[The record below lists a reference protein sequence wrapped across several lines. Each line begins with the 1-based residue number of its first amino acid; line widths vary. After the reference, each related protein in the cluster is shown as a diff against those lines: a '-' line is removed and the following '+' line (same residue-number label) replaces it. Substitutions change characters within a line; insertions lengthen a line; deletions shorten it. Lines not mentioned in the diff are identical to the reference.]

1 MASFAMGYSAADV
14 ERYAYCPLSWS
25 LARRGQE
32 GADEALAKG
41 EVAHNALGQRVATWR
56 RVLDDHYESLR
67 VALYLALTAASA
79 ATLALEVVFL
89 DFDGGFHWAL
99 ILMSLTWLFV
109 ALGFLLRAMWKEDEA
124 KQFVANAGLVEGELA
139 YSDLD
144 RPGETLRSS
153 KYELSG
159 RPDYVVRRKGT
170 YLPVE
175 VKTGRTPDRPHESH
189 LMQLGVYCLLVE
201 EAYGTR
207 PPSAYLQYPE
217 KTFHVTWDDPF
228 RDKVFETVLR
238 MRMADMTGLIHR
250 NHERPGKCRGC
261 SRRDSCPERLS

>member
-1 MASFAMGYSAADV
+1 MGYSAADV
-14 ERYAYCPLSWS
+14 ERYTYCPLSWS

-32 GADEALAKG
+32 GTDEALAQG
-41 EVAHNALGQRVATWR
+41 ERAHDAIGTRIRFWR

-89 DFDGGFHWAL
+89 DLEGYFHWAL
-99 ILMSLTWLFV
+99 ILMSLTWLFIS
-109 ALGFLLRAMWKEDEA
+109 LGFLLRAMWKEDEA
-124 KQFVANAGLVEGELA
+124 KRFVATSGLVHGELA

-144 RPGETLRSS
+144 RPGETLRSA

-159 RPDYVVRRKGT
+159 KPDYVVRRQDA
-170 YLPVE
+170 YMPVE
-175 VKTGRTPDRPHESH
+175 VKTGRTPEAPHDSH

-201 EAYGTR
+201 EVYGVR
-207 PPSAYLQYPE
+207 PPHGYLQYPE
-217 KTFHVTWDDPF
+217 KTFEIAFDDSF
-228 RDKVFETVLR
+228 RDRVFETILR
-238 MRMADMTGLIHR
+238 MKMADMTGVIHR

-261 SRRDSCPERLS
+261 SRRDACPERLT

>member
-1 MASFAMGYSAADV
+1 MGYSAADV
-14 ERYAYCPLSWS
+14 ERFSYCPLSWS
-25 LARRGQE
+25 LARRGTE
-32 GADEALAKG
+32 GNDEVLAKG
-41 EVAHNALGQRVATWR
+41 EEAHSAMGQRIKLWR

-89 DFDGGFHWAL
+89 DFEGSFHWAL

-124 KQFVANAGLVEGELA
+124 KRFSARAGLVEGELA

-144 RPGETLRSS
+144 KPGETLRSA

-159 RPDYVVRRKGT
+159 KPDYIVRRKGH
-170 YLPVE
+170 YIPVE
-175 VKTGRTPDRPHESH
+175 VKTGRTPEAPHDSH
-189 LMQLGVYCLLVE
+189 MMQLGVYCLLVE
-201 EAYGTR
+201 EVYGQR
-207 PPSAYLQYPE
+207 PSHGYLQYPD
-217 KTFHVTWDDPF
+217 KTFEIAFDEGF
-228 RDKVFETVLR
+228 RDKVLETTLR
-238 MRMADMTGLIHR
+238 MRMAEMTGLVHR

-261 SRRDSCPERLS
+261 SRRDACPERLA

>member
-1 MASFAMGYSAADV
+1 MGYSAADV
-14 ERYAYCPLSWS
+14 ERYSYCPLSWS

-32 GADEALAKG
+32 GEGEAIAQG
-41 EVAHNALGQRVATWR
+41 EVSHSAMGQRISLWR
-56 RVLDDHYESLR
+56 RVLDDHYASLR

-89 DFDGGFHWAL
+89 DFEGYFHWVL

-124 KQFVANAGLVEGELA
+124 RRYVADAGLVEGELA

-144 RPGETLRSS
+144 KPGETLRSAR
-153 KYELSG
+153 YELSG
-159 RPDYVVRRKGT
+159 RPDYIVRRKGM
-170 YLPVE
+170 YMPVE
-175 VKTGRTPDRPHESH
+175 VKTGRTPDKPHESH

-201 EAYGTR
+201 EVYGHR
-207 PPSAYLQYPE
+207 PTHGYLQYPE
-217 KTFHVTWDDPF
+217 KTFQVAFDNKF

-238 MRMADMTGLIHR
+238 MRMADMTGVIHR
-250 NHERPGKCRGC
+250 NHDRPGKCRGC
-261 SRRDSCPERLS
+261 SRRDSCPERLA